1 MMHGESGSSR
11 TNAVRSAAALLAV
24 VLCAAGPARAQ
35 SPDATPP
42 VEAVADSTAGLPA
55 EQLQSLVAPVAL
67 YPDALLAQTLVAATY
82 PLEII
87 QLQQWLQKHPDL
99 EGEALT
105 SALEDQPWDPS
116 IKSMAAVPDVVDR
129 LANDI
134 QWTTD
139 LGNAFLAQQ
148 ADVLDA
154 AQTMR
159 RKAQETGAL
168 ETNEQMIVE
177 VQVVERDTIVI
188 VESANPEVI
197 YVPVYD
203 PVVVY
208 PPVVYAYPPIYYPP
222 YPPGAPFIAFSVG
235 VAWGAHYG
243 GSCCGCGWGGNS
255 IYINNS
261 NNFNQ
266 INHRG
271 GAGQGGN
278 GNWAHNP
285 EHRGAA
291 PYGDKA
297 TANKYGGA
305 ARGESPGSRESASAR
320 PTTNDR
326 AAGGDRAGSAD
337 RPATSDRAA
346 SGDRA
351 GGSDRSGK
359 AGESGRS
366 GNSSAKP
373 TPSDR
378 GSSPGAADRSAANRS
393 SGQRGENSKGGGFGG
408 GSQGYDRGSA
418 QASRSRG
425 SSSRGGRGGRR

>member
-1 MMHGESGSSR
+1 MMHGDTRTPRAGSTLR
-11 TNAVRSAAALLAV
+11 AAV
-24 VLCAAGPARAQ
+24 VLALLICGGGSALAQ
-35 SPDATPP
+35 SPEAPASPESAAEDVSAGMPP
-42 VEAVADSTAGLPA
+42 
-55 EQLQSLVAPVAL
+55 EQLESLVAPIAL
-67 YPDALLAQTLVAATY
+67 YPDALLAQTLVASTY

-87 QLQQWLQKHPDL
+87 QLQQWLTKNPDL

-105 SALEDQPWDPS
+105 SALEEQPWDPS
-116 IKSMAAVPDVVDR
+116 IKSMAAVPEVVDR

-148 ADVLDA
+148 EDVLDA

-159 RKAQETGAL
+159 KKAQQKGSL
-168 ETNEQMIVE
+168 ESNEQMTVE
-177 VQVVERDTIVI
+177 TQVVETDTVIIVQ
-188 VESANPEVI
+188 SADPEVI

-222 YPPGAPFIAFSVG
+222 YHPGAPFVAFSIG
-235 VAWGAHYG
+235 VAWGNHYG
-243 GSCCGCGWGGNS
+243 GSCCGCGWGHGGGNN

-271 GAGQGGN
+271 GAGQSGN
-278 GNWAHNP
+278 TNWQHNP

-297 TANKYGGA
+297 TANKYGGS
-305 ARGESPGSRESASAR
+305 ARGESPSNRASASTR
-320 PTTNDR
+320 PTTSDR
-326 AAGGDRAGSAD
+326 SAGGDRAGSAD
-337 RPATSDRAA
+337 RPAS
-346 SGDRA
+346 
-351 GGSDRSGK
+351 SDRSG
-359 AGESGRS
+359 SGSTKPAASDRS
-366 GNSSAKP
+366 GSQAS
-373 TPSDR
+373 
-378 GSSPGAADRSAANRS
+378 GNRS
-393 SGQRGENSKGGGFGG
+393 GSGQASSRDQSRSGGSKGGSGLSG
-408 GSQGYDRGSA
+408 GSQGYNKGSA

-425 SSSRGGRGGRR
+425 SASRGSRGGGRGGRR